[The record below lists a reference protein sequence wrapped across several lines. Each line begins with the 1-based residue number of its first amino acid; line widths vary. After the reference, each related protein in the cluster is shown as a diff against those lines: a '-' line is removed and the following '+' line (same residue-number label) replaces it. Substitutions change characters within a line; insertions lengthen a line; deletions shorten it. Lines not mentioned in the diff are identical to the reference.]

1 MNFCHNIFQPF
12 SPTSASSR
20 PCPVSLADGVSQLQL
35 PVTSFVSLRR
45 KRRFAAS
52 ASGCVIQHPHGFI
65 NLILFVCLTA
75 GVEAQIDTLFSMARF
90 DRESLKIRWSSSNL
104 DLLKTGLNRG
114 WQVQLYRIG
123 NPSPVRS
130 EVIRFRPVEEIIPL
144 IITPGDS
151 LVLELFEA
159 IRSGATF
166 FKDENQLD
174 WYRFTFLFG
183 LQDNFDLSKKLGFAC
198 EFTRLDTAVDYQVT
212 VDISG
217 GGSYHREVVPVVFKD
232 QFNLPVPEK
241 LQLTCRA
248 NRIHINGLMKESAQ
262 YYASFYL
269 EKRGYLEDSFKR
281 INPLPLVVNYAYGD
295 PLISFLDSIEPFG
308 FTEYRI
314 RGKDMWGQYGPYS
327 ELVKIDP
334 CHLVYLAPHPFIIRE
349 AELRGSLQLLW
360 SIPDTLRHLLLGF
373 NIYRSETKFGEYQL
387 LNEQL
392 LPPDVFEYF
401 DHTPFKTGFYR
412 VQAVYQG
419 NIVRKSL
426 AVPGILID
434 VSPPAIPE
442 NVQADLDTN
451 TLVVTLT
458 WNTVTDSDLKGY
470 RVSRAHAA
478 DAPRFL
484 LNNLEISETV
494 FRDTL
499 RKSSLHRKLF
509 YWITTRDFSQNES
522 FYSDSVWIE
531 LPPIF
536 PPVAPRIT
544 HVQPE
549 NQFIAVYYD
558 RSPSADA
565 MSHTLQRRMVSAR
578 EPAPVWQNIPV
589 FPEGWNNQF
598 IDSLVT
604 GYDTVEY
611 RVMVKGANGLT
622 SVSNIRSGNL
632 LEPALLPALEFV
644 KAEAQDTTIAIYFD
658 YPDQYRPA
666 GFRLMAGTSPGSMKT
681 VAVLD
686 AADIVLQGGVRKH
699 DKANVYTLYR
709 YQFKGDHQLKYFKVR
724 AIAEN
729 GKVSPFSA
737 IFSY

>member
-1 MNFCHNIFQPF
+1 MNFYHNMFQPF
-12 SPTSASSR
+12 P
-20 PCPVSLADGVSQLQL
+20 PSLASLRLTQLQL
-35 PVTSFVSLRR
+35 PVASFVSLRQ
-45 KRRFAAS
+45 KRRFT
-52 ASGCVIQHPHGFI
+52 ASGSSCVIQHPPGFI
-65 NLILFVCLTA
+65 HVILLVCLTA

-114 WQVQLYRIG
+114 WQVQLYREG
-123 NPSPVRS
+123 DPLPVRS
-130 EVIRFRPVEEIIPL
+130 EVIRSRPVEEIIPL
-144 IITPGDS
+144 IMTSGDS

-166 FKDENQLD
+166 FQDENQLD

-198 EFTRLDTAVDYQVT
+198 EFTGLDTAVNYLVT
-212 VDISG
+212 VDLYG
-217 GGSYHREVVPVVFKD
+217 GGFYHGEVSPVVFQY
-232 QFNLPVPEK
+232 QFNIPVPEK
-241 LQLTCRA
+241 LQLTCKA
-248 NRIHINGLMKESAQ
+248 NQIHINGLMKESARH
-262 YYASFYL
+262 YASFYV
-269 EKRGYLEDSFKR
+269 EKRGFDEDSFKR

-314 RGKDMWGQYGPYS
+314 RGKDMWGRYGPYS
-327 ELVKIDP
+327 ERVKIDP
-334 CHLVYLAPHPFIIRE
+334 CHLVYLPPHPFIIRE
-349 AELRGSLQLLW
+349 TELRGSLQLHW
-360 SIPDTLRHLLLGF
+360 YISDTLRHLLQGF
-373 NIYRSETKFGEYQL
+373 NIYRSATKFGAYQL

-401 DHTPFKTGFYR
+401 DHTPFKTGFYQ
-412 VQAVYQG
+412 VQAIYQG
-419 NIVRKSL
+419 DIIRNSL
-426 AVPGILID
+426 VVPGILID
-434 VSPPAIPE
+434 VTPPAIPE
-442 NVQADLDTN
+442 NIQAELDTG
-451 TLVVTLT
+451 TLIVTLK
-458 WNTVTDSDLKGY
+458 WNAVTDSDLKGY

-478 DAPRFL
+478 NAPKFL
-484 LNNLEISETV
+484 LNNLEISETL

-499 RKSSLHRKLF
+499 RKSGLHRKMY

-531 LPPIF
+531 LPPIY

-549 NQFIAVYYD
+549 NRFIAVYYD

-565 MSHTLQRRMVSAR
+565 ISHLLQRRMVSGR
-578 EPAPVWQNIPV
+578 ESTPVWQDIPV
-589 FPEGWNNQF
+589 FPEEWNNRY

-604 GYDTVEY
+604 NYDTVEY
-611 RVMVKGANGLT
+611 RVLVKGANGLT

-632 LEPALLPALEFV
+632 PEPSLLPAFEFV
-644 KAEAQDTTIAIYFD
+644 SAEAQDTIIVIYFD

-666 GFRLMAGTSPGSMKT
+666 GFRLMGGTSPGSMKT

-686 AADIVLQGGVRKH
+686 AAEIVLQGGVRKH
-699 DKANVYTLYR
+699 DKKDLYTLYR
-709 YQFKGDHQLKYFKVR
+709 YQLKVDRQIKYFKVR

-729 GKVSPFSA
+729 GKVSPFST